1 MSISDDFKLI
11 DDEVD
16 KILNMS
22 EKAVVKEYATVLET
36 LRTTIR
42 KLYDKYEVEGKL
54 TLTEMSKY
62 ERLLQM
68 EKDVEESISKLY
80 KENSSLMKG
89 TLSNIF
95 VLTTNETF
103 DSLDKAVSGKAEAKS
118 LIPLKK
124 TLSIDRTVNEKMA
137 GLHWSE
143 RLGKHRIDVIYSVN
157 KTLKEGLAK
166 VSTYKELS
174 DRLKNELEGSVVQP
188 MRIIRTE
195 GGRVYAKAQEESL
208 DKIASAGVKMTKTW
222 KTSADE
228 RVRSKHRAMEGVTIP
243 YEDEFVLPDGK
254 RTKMPRL
261 SGYAEHDI
269 HCRCFV
275 TIEIVKAEEKKEDYV
290 KEQSLKYTQEK
301 ADKDI
306 KVSLI
311 KGEKKGIFKK
321 TNSII
326 NLQLFANRD
335 TEKQTVKQ
343 LVKGIGSYNK
353 QIDKHEWKTKNPH
366 LVYSEWDSFSEDRK
380 NREIRHWND
389 EIAAFRKNIDD
400 NKAELEKR
408 GERYER
414 D

>member
-1 MSISDDFKLI
+1 M
-11 DDEVD
+11 
-16 KILNMS
+16 
-22 EKAVVKEYATVLET
+22 
-36 LRTTIR
+36 
-42 KLYDKYEVEGKL
+42 
-54 TLTEMSKY
+54 
-62 ERLLQM
+62 
-68 EKDVEESISKLY
+68 
-80 KENSSLMKG
+80 
-89 TLSNIF
+89 
-95 VLTTNETF
+95 
-103 DSLDKAVSGKAEAKS
+103 
-118 LIPLKK
+118 
-124 TLSIDRTVNEKMA
+124 
-137 GLHWSE
+137 
-143 RLGKHRIDVIYSVN
+143 
-157 KTLKEGLAK
+157 
-166 VSTYKELS
+166 
-174 DRLKNELEGSVVQP
+174 
-188 MRIIRTE
+188 
-195 GGRVYAKAQEESL
+195 
-208 DKIASAGVKMTKTW
+208 
-222 KTSADE
+222 
-228 RVRSKHRAMEGVTIP
+228 
-243 YEDEFVLPDGK
+243 
-254 RTKMPRL
+254 
-261 SGYAEHDI
+261 
-269 HCRCFV
+269 
-275 TIEIVKAEEKKEDYV
+275 

-321 TNSII
+321 KNSII